1 MSMELDEMKLAWQQ
15 LNQRLDQQQALNL
28 RLYREGRL
36 DKLRHGLRPLV
47 WGQSIQL
54 AFGVLFMLLGTAYW
68 TSHRDV
74 LQRIVLGVTVQVF
87 GLVMVAFAGRILH
100 LVLEIDYTAPVLDIQ
115 RRLAQLRA
123 WRVRIEAP
131 VFAVIGSFVWIPLL
145 LIEMHWEIGVDVW
158 ARWPAFVG
166 WLVICGWVSLALVL
180 AVVLLAH
187 WTGRLR
193 WVTDNAAGKAVR
205 KAEAAL
211 EEIARFERGA

>member
-1 MSMELDEMKLAWQQ
+1 MELDEMKLAWQQ
-15 LNQRLDQQQALNL
+15 LNQRLDRQQALNL
-28 RLYREGRL
+28 RLYRERRL

-47 WGQSIQL
+47 WGQAIQI

-68 TSHRDV
+68 AGHLETLH
-74 LQRIVLGVTVQVF
+74 RIVLGVTVQVF
-87 GLVMVAFAGRILH
+87 GIVMVAFAGRILH

-131 VFAVIGSFVWIPLL
+131 VFAVVGSFVWIPLL
-145 LIEMHWEIGVDVW
+145 LMEIHWEIGVDVW

-166 WLVICGWVSLALVL
+166 WLVICGWISLALVL
-180 AVVLLAH
+180 MVVLLAH
-187 WTGRLR
+187 WTGRMR
-193 WVTDNAAGKAVR
+193 WITDNAAGKAVR

-211 EEIARFERGA
+211 EEIACFERDG

>member
-1 MSMELDEMKLAWQQ
+1 MELDEMKLAWQQ

-74 LQRIVLGVTVQVF
+74 LHRIVLGVTVQVF
-87 GLVMVAFAGRILH
+87 GIVMAAFAGRILH

>member
-1 MSMELDEMKLAWQQ
+1 MELDEMKLAWQQ